1 MAVRKA
7 SLTVN
12 VNTDGHGW
20 LLGSVVLRLKTVCSV
35 HSIQKVLKDKGLDQ
49 IVVRCEDGRDV
60 VLTFKTQETL
70 KKNCGLIKEWFDE

>member
-1 MAVRKA
+1 MAVGKT

-20 LLGSVVLRLKTVCSV
+20 LLEIVILRLKTVCLV

-49 IVVRCEDGRDV
+49 TVVRCEDGRDV
-60 VLTFKTQETL
+60 VLTFKTQVTL
-70 KKNCGLIKEWFDE
+70 KKNFGLIKEWFDE